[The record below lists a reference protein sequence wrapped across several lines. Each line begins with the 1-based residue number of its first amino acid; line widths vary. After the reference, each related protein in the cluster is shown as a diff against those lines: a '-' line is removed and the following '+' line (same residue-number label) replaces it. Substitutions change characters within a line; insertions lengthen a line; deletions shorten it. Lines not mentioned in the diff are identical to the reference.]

1 MIKAVE
7 ERTSLKKKQIE
18 SFASYLVIF
27 EFAAWITY
35 VGSRHDN
42 NWQMH
47 VSFAFAV
54 IISVFL
60 FIVFVMYVLE
70 FLKRFQ

>member
-1 MIKAVE
+1 LFCFGLGV
-7 ERTSLKKKQIE
+7 
-18 SFASYLVIF
+18 F

-54 IISVFL
+54 IVSAFL
-60 FIVFVMYVLE
+60 IIIFAMYLIE
-70 FLKRFQ
+70 FLKTFS